1 MGNASEY
8 AVNPSVGADPPLSR
22 EESDLSPGGRVSTPP
37 ARRVEHWQQF
47 FRRGH
52 RGLMC
57 GAGVARS
64 WCRGE
69 SGGARESHLFFG
81 YIITGTFSNIHLDMT
96 ITTTTTTTTTEE
108 HYTTRRIKETTI

>member
-1 MGNASEY
+1 
-8 AVNPSVGADPPLSR
+8 
-22 EESDLSPGGRVSTPP
+22 
-37 ARRVEHWQQF
+37 
-47 FRRGH
+47 
-52 RGLMC
+52 MC

-81 YIITGTFSNIHLDMT
+81 YIITGTFSKIHLDMT
-96 ITTTTTTTTTEE
+96 ITTTTTTTTEE